1 MVSGFD
7 FPLNQSIE
15 YSIYIERIIPQWKVP
30 RQCHAAIAA
39 IAAIATTDATGRQVR
54 GLVKCKTNLRSI

>member
-15 YSIYIERIIPQWKVP
+15 WEIQDFFLEFERLK
-30 RQCHAAIAA
+30 A
-39 IAAIATTDATGRQVR
+39 
-54 GLVKCKTNLRSI
+54 S